1 MELMGKNRGKAGHT
15 GTEGDLYR
23 ALAVGDLPAAWLSA
37 RTFIERAKTE
47 KLAYTTAFNCGLC
60 LYLLE
65 EYEKSLAELT
75 QAEQSLGNPPEFD
88 MAEKKLFMQALSA
101 AGPQTALLPL
111 NPDSGK
117 GLARYGLLR
126 VKWLATLCLLHLGRQ
141 QEAASGI
148 RFMRQYHIEIQ

>member
-1 MELMGKNRGKAGHT
+1 MCDETQYSL
-15 GTEGDLYR
+15 
-23 ALAVGDLPAAWLSA
+23 LS
-37 RTFIERAKTE
+37 FP
-47 KLAYTTAFNCGLC
+47 YHFFCF
-60 LYLLE
+60 
-65 EYEKSLAELT
+65 
-75 QAEQSLGNPPEFD
+75 EFD
-88 MAEKKLFMQALSA
+88 MAEKKLFMQALSV

-141 QEAASGI
+141 QEAAAGI